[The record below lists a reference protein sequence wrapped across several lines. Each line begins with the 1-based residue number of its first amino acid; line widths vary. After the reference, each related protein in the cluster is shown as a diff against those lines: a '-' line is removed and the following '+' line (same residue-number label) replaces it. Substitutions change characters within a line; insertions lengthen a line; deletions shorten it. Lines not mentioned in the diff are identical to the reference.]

1 MYNNSGDFMKKA
13 FKLLLCVLFSD
24 FAALMITISF
34 SVIIRNVNWA
44 FYTLS
49 QLFSFIILV
58 TLVWQTVYEIGFRD
72 SNMVRTG
79 HMQKDLYKGFKMGL
93 VANAPWFIIL
103 VMSFVINM
111 RFSIYRVI
119 NSVYWTFLTVFCNA
133 FNNRAAT
140 IHMRD
145 IGVLGIIGTVLLLL
159 IVPAI
164 SGAVYLLGFSGIDL
178 FSKIVYKKRKG

>member
-1 MYNNSGDFMKKA
+1 MKKA

-58 TLVWQTVYEIGFRD
+58 TLIWQTVYEIGFRD

-93 VANAPWFIIL
+93 IANVPWFVLL
-103 VMSFVINM
+103 VMSFVLNM
-111 RFSIYRVI
+111 RFSIYRLI
-119 NSVYWTFLTVFCNA
+119 NSNYWTFLTVFCNA
-133 FNNRAAT
+133 FDSKRAASV
-140 IHMRD
+140 HMRD
-145 IGVLGIIGTVLLLL
+145 VGAFGMIGSVLLLL

-164 SGAVYLLGFSGIDL
+164 SGTLYILGFKGIDL
-178 FSKIVYKKRKG
+178 FSKLVYKKHKG